1 MSEPNINEMIWQIIA
16 SIPEGNVAT
25 YGQIA
30 RLAGYPNHA
39 RYVGST
45 LKKLPKDTSLPWHR
59 VINGQG
65 KISFPP
71 DSKAYKAQRFR
82 LEEEGILFREAKV
95 RLSEFR
101 WQL

>member
-1 MSEPNINEMIWQIIA
+1 MSDLNINEMIWQIIA
-16 SIPEGNVAT
+16 SIPEGKVTT

-30 RLAGYPNHA
+30 RLTGYPNRA

-65 KISFPP
+65 EIAFPP
-71 DSKAYKAQRFR
+71 DTKAYKTQRYR
-82 LEEEGILFREAKV
+82 LEEEGILFRKGKV
-95 RLSEFR
+95 PLSEFG
-101 WQL
+101 WQD